1 MNIIEVKD
9 VVKDYSG
16 HRALDHVSLNVE
28 EGTVYGLLGPNGA
41 GKTSLI
47 RILNQ
52 ITRPDEGEI
61 LLNGKPLAPSDV
73 MHMGYLPEERGLY
86 KKMKVLSHIVYLG
99 RLKGMSKNDAYR
111 VAMEWLER
119 MDLAEWANKKV
130 EALSKGM
137 AQKVQFIA
145 TVVHN
150 PKLLIFD
157 EPFSGFDPVNTEQ
170 LKKEILRLNEN
181 GSTILFSTHNM
192 ASVEEVCKEFTLINK
207 SRAVLQGNVYDIRR
221 KFKKNLFSVHVA
233 EPVLAPDNELYSIV
247 ALSPR
252 LQSGCEAT
260 VKLNQGV
267 TTRDAIS
274 NLNDKYTLLG
284 FEELLPSMNE
294 IFIETVTDTNEQK

>member
-1 MNIIEVKD
+1 M
-9 VVKDYSG
+9 
-16 HRALDHVSLNVE
+16 E

-111 VAMEWLER
+111 AAMEWLER

>member
-61 LLNGKPLAPSDV
+61 LLNGNPLAPSDV

-86 KKMKVLSHIVYLG
+86 KKMKVLSHIEYLG

-111 VAMEWLER
+111 AAMEWLER

>member
-111 VAMEWLER
+111 AAMEWLER

>member
-86 KKMKVLSHIVYLG
+86 KKMKVLNHIVYLG
-99 RLKGMSKNDAYR
+99 RLKGMTKADAHR
-111 VAMEWLER
+111 AAMEWLER

-181 GSTILFSTHNM
+181 GATILFSTHNM

-221 KFKKNLFSVHVA
+221 KFKKNLFRVHVA
-233 EPVLAPDNELYSIV
+233 EPVLAPDNTLYSII

-260 VKLNQGV
+260 IKLAQGV

-294 IFIETVTDTNEQK
+294 IFIETVTDSNEQK

>member
-1 MNIIEVKD
+1 
-9 VVKDYSG
+9 
-16 HRALDHVSLNVE
+16 
-28 EGTVYGLLGPNGA
+28 
-41 GKTSLI
+41 
-47 RILNQ
+47 
-52 ITRPDEGEI
+52 
-61 LLNGKPLAPSDV
+61 
-73 MHMGYLPEERGLY
+73 MGYLPEERGLY

-111 VAMEWLER
+111 AAMEWLER